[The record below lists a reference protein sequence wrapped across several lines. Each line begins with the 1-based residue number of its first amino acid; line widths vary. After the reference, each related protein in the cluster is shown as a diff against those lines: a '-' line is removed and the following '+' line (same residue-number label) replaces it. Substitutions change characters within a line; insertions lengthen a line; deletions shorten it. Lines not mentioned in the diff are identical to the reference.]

1 MGLAMSTALHHVIG
15 SELDHLLPH
24 HDAVAEGKRGSIW
37 LYDPNPRQG
46 CPRKERGAAG
56 NGAQPGSRLP
66 PSALGY
72 LWPPVNVY
80 KAGPASSL
88 SVQRPDPFPALPGI
102 LFPAGRGRVGGG
114 WQGGKT
120 GLPAASV
127 TLSAPP
133 AISGAA
139 SPRRAQM
146 SNATR
151 ALPSPM
157 APGTPGPSTVARL
170 ASAPPSPALVLLT
183 ATHNDS
189 EDGQQLF
196 LTTTAA
202 QVISGIFVWSA
213 LIVTFH
219 QIYTHLR
226 NYTIPKEQ
234 RYIIRILFIVPVYA
248 FDSWL
253 SLLLLGS
260 HQYYVYFDSVRDCYE
275 AFVIY
280 SFLSLCFEY
289 LGGESTIMAEIRG
302 KPIVSSCFYGTC
314 CLQGMSYSIGF
325 LRFCK
330 QATLQFCIVK
340 PLMAIVTIILQAFGK
355 YHDGDFNVHSGYLY
369 ITIIYNFSVSLALY
383 ALFLFYF
390 ATMDLL
396 RPFEPVLKFITIKAV
411 IFLSFWQGT
420 LLAILEKCGVIPEV
434 QIIDGKE
441 VGAGTVAAGYQ
452 NFIICIEMFFA
463 SIALRY
469 AFTCQ
474 VYREK
479 KENSTANLAPMQSI
493 SSGLKETI
501 SPQDIVQDAIHN
513 FSPAYQQYTQQS
525 MQEAERKAPGENGHV
540 ASKVEGPSGRKSK
553 NIEKR
558 VLILSDEEL

>member
-1 MGLAMSTALHHVIG
+1 M
-15 SELDHLLPH
+15 
-24 HDAVAEGKRGSIW
+24 
-37 LYDPNPRQG
+37 N
-46 CPRKERGAAG
+46 
-56 NGAQPGSRLP
+56 
-66 PSALGY
+66 
-72 LWPPVNVY
+72 
-80 KAGPASSL
+80 
-88 SVQRPDPFPALPGI
+88 
-102 LFPAGRGRVGGG
+102 
-114 WQGGKT
+114 
-120 GLPAASV
+120 
-127 TLSAPP
+127 
-133 AISGAA
+133 
-139 SPRRAQM
+139 
-146 SNATR
+146 NATH
-151 ALPSPM
+151 AVPSPV
-157 APGTPGPSTVARL
+157 APGTPGPGTAARL
-170 ASAPPSPALVLLT
+170 ASAPPFSAVALLT
-183 ATHNDS
+183 AAHNNS
-189 EDGQQLF
+189 QDGQQLF

-219 QIYTHLR
+219 QIYTHLK

-289 LGGESTIMAEIRG
+289 LGGESTIMTEIRG
-302 KPIVSSCFYGTC
+302 KPIASSCFYGTC

-469 AFTCQ
+469 AFTCH

-525 MQEAERKAPGENGHV
+525 MQEAERKAPGQNGHV
-540 ASKVEGPSGRKSK
+540 ASKTDGQSSRKSK

-558 VLILSDEEL
+558 MLILSDEEL

>member
-1 MGLAMSTALHHVIG
+1 MEAGPIVTSKQREAVVCGVPTEVVCTAFSNSVLVVVTQYGKMGTIVYVDPSTVGDSVGRPSLTTKVLLGKDEPLVHVCAKNLVAFVSQEAGNKPVLLAMALRDKTVEGIQALREVIRSCQVWG
-15 SELDHLLPH
+15 CGGKCPQQPDPLP
-24 HDAVAEGKRGSIW
+24 EE
-37 LYDPNPRQG
+37 PR
-46 CPRKERGAAG
+46 RMS
-56 NGAQPGSRLP
+56 NVT
-66 PSALGY
+66 SAL
-72 LWPPVNVY
+72 
-80 KAGPASSL
+80 SS
-88 SVQRPDPFPALPGI
+88 
-102 LFPAGRGRVGGG
+102 
-114 WQGGKT
+114 
-120 GLPAASV
+120 
-127 TLSAPP
+127 PP
-133 AISGAA
+133 A
-139 SPRRAQM
+139 
-146 SNATR
+146 
-151 ALPSPM
+151 PS
-157 APGTPGPSTVARL
+157 TPGPSMAATL
-170 ASAPPSPALVLLT
+170 ASAPPSPALILLT
-183 ATHNDS
+183 AVHNTS
-189 EDGQQLF
+189 EDGRQFF

-226 NYTIPKEQ
+226 NYTVPKEQ
-234 RYIIRILFIVPVYA
+234 RYIIRILFIVPIYA

-289 LGGESTIMAEIRG
+289 LGGESTIMSEIRG
-302 KPIVSSCFYGTC
+302 KPIASSCIYGTC

-340 PLMAIVTIILQAFGK
+340 PLMAIITIILQAFGK
-355 YHDGDFNVHSGYLY
+355 YHDGDFNVQSGYLY

-396 RPFEPVLKFITIKAV
+396 RPFKPVLKFITIKAV

-452 NFIICIEMFFA
+452 NFIICIEMLFA

-493 SSGLKETI
+493 SSGLKETM

-513 FSPAYQQYTQQS
+513 FSPTYQQYTQQA
-525 MQEAERKAPGENGHV
+525 MQEAEHKAPGENGHV
-540 ASKVEGPSGRKSK
+540 ASKVDGPTGRKSK

-558 VLILSDEEL
+558 VLIVSDEEL